1 MMLAAVSTQAQ
12 SSDKNMFNH
21 VAVGL
26 SVGTTGIGIDAA
38 APVGNYVQLRAG
50 VDFFPQIKGNYDLD
64 ITSPQVPGYNV
75 PSSIEVQGKTGFT
88 NGKILVDV
96 YPFKNLAL
104 HVTAGAYF
112 GSSEIVKAYNREDGA
127 LIDIS
132 NYNNAVEQGLIPNG
146 EKIGVELGDYLLEP
160 DDNGNVNAKIKTASF
175 KPYLGLGWGRAVPK
189 KRIGFMFDLGVQFWG
204 TPKVYCFDKK
214 LSSDDSNGEDGGLIK
229 TLSKITV
236 YPVLNF
242 RLCGRII

>member
-1 MMLAAVSTQAQ
+1 MALTAINSQAQ
-12 SSDKNMFNH
+12 DSDKNIFNH

-26 SVGTTGIGIDAA
+26 SLGTTGIGIDAA
-38 APVGNYVQLRAG
+38 APIGNYVQLRAG
-50 VDFFPQIKGNYDLD
+50 VDVFPTIKVNTDLD
-64 ITSPQVPGYNV
+64 ITPPQVPGYNV

-96 YPFKNLAL
+96 YPFKNLPL
-104 HVTAGAYF
+104 HFTAGAYF
-112 GSSEIVKAYNREDGA
+112 GSSEIVKAYNREDGS

-132 NYNNAVEQGLIPNG
+132 RYNNAVEAGLIPNG

-160 DDNGNVNAKIKTASF
+160 DDNGNVNAKIKTSGF

-204 TPKVYCFDKK
+204 SPKVYCFDKE
-214 LSSDDSNGEDGGLIK
+214 LSSEDTKGEDGGLIK
-229 TLSKITV
+229 TLSKVSV

-242 RLCGRII
+242 RICGRII